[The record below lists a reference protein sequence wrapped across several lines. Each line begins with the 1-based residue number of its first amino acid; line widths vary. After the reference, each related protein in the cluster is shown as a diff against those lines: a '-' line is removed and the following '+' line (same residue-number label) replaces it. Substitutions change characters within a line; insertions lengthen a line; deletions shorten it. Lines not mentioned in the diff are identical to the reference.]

1 MAQHLSPAARAR
13 ARRLDQALD
22 ADQFGRGRN
31 RDTAQDQ
38 LAPSHADPGSHTL
51 PNTHGGRVGDPQPNQ
66 HTSPPTGAP
75 PPPAPAQASDVSPG
89 APPAAPTPTSPAPSA
104 GGEGGGSGQGAP

>member
-13 ARRLDQALD
+13 ARALDRSLD
-22 ADQFGRGRN
+22 ADRTGHNRN
-31 RDTAQDQ
+31 RDAAQDQ

-75 PPPAPAQASDVSPG
+75 PPPPAPASDVSPG

-104 GGEGGGSGQGAP
+104 GGDGGGAGQGGSP